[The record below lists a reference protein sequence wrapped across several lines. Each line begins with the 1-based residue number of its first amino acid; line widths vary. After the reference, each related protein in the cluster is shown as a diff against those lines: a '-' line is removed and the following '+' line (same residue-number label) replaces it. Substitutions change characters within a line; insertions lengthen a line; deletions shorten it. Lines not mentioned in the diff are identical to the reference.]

1 MPAKRAYIICGI
13 MLSIFAAVLARFGYI
28 QLISCGELSESAFQ
42 QRLSNTKIEKIRGNI
57 LDRNGIPFTNR
68 ERSYTAF
75 IKTAF
80 MPKSLDEREKVCAA
94 LGISNDALD
103 KLTGKSKPVLI
114 ETDEAGSRAVKDLK
128 TDWVTIL
135 NSVKRYGEGTLARHI
150 IGYLSKKD
158 RIGQSGIEKAY
169 EKELRDNS
177 AYEIGTVTDATKAP
191 IKGLGY
197 RIKDLG
203 SDKKQNVKLTLDYH
217 IQQIVENALNKYG
230 ISGAAVVEDVVTGD
244 ILAMASRPDYDQNAV
259 ENYLNSSGNELFNK
273 AAAAY
278 NLGSV
283 FKIIDAAAYFENPD
297 IDLVG
302 RSSVIPGSNL
312 PGNLTADPSADLL
325 KAPVAAYGNKSRF
338 IDNEHYYC
346 EGAVNINGLEFK
358 CSSYYQGGHGV
369 LNLEQ
374 AFALS
379 CNSYFIEL
387 CQKIGYRELIDMARK
402 FGLGSQT
409 GISGQGIAEA
419 SGSLPK
425 SDTYY
430 SQADIANLAI
440 GQGALLA
447 TPLQVADMVA
457 TVANGG
463 IKNRVNIVDSIID
476 NDGNITKKVHVKEGH
491 RVISAYTASRIRNL
505 MEAVTQYGTGKD
517 AAEGVYGGA
526 GGKTG
531 SAETGVQG
539 KVHAWFAGY
548 FPGKEPRY
556 SVAVFV
562 ENGQLGGK
570 AAAPVFAEIARE
582 MEKMGF

>member
-1 MPAKRAYIICGI
+1 
-13 MLSIFAAVLARFGYI
+13 MLTLFAAVLARFAWLQFVSY
-28 QLISCGELSESAFQ
+28 GELSESAFQ
-42 QRLSNTKIEKIRGNI
+42 QRLSNTQLEKTRGNI

-80 MPKSLDEREKVCAA
+80 LPKSAAEREPVCNA
-94 LGISNDALD
+94 LGIGNDALD
-103 KLTGKSKPVLI
+103 KLTGKSRPVLI
-114 ETDEAGSRAVKDLK
+114 ETDEAGSKAVMELN
-128 TDWVTIL
+128 TNWVTIL
-135 NSVKRYGEGTLARHI
+135 NSVKRYGEGTLARHVV
-150 IGYLSKKD
+150 GYLSKKD
-158 RIGQSGIEKAY
+158 KIGQAGIEKAY

-177 AYEIGTVTDATKAP
+177 VYEIGTVTDATKAP

-197 RIKDLG
+197 RIKDIG
-203 SDKKQNVKLTLDYH
+203 SDRKENVRLTLDYH
-217 IQQIVENALNKYG
+217 IQQAVENALNKYG

-244 ILAMASRPDYDQNAV
+244 LLAMASRPDYDQNAV
-259 ENYLNSSGNELFNK
+259 ENYLNSSGKELFNK
-273 AAAAY
+273 ATAAY

-297 IDLVG
+297 TDLG
-302 RSSVIPGSNL
+302 GGSYATPG
-312 PGNLTADPSADLL
+312 GNLFGNLQADTNALL
-325 KAPVAAYGNKSRF
+325 SGNAAAAGFNKSHF

-358 CSSYYQGGHGV
+358 CSSYYQGGHG
-369 LNLEQ
+369 LINLEQ
-374 AFALS
+374 AFAQS

-387 CQKIGYRELIDMARK
+387 CQKVGYRELIDMARK

-409 GISGQGIAEA
+409 GISGQGIHEA
-419 SGSLPK
+419 AGSLPK

-440 GQGALLA
+440 GQGALLT
-447 TPLQVADMVA
+447 TPVQVADMVA

-463 IKNRVNIVDSIID
+463 IKNRVNIVDSIVD
-476 NDGNITKKVHVKEGH
+476 DDGRVIREVRVKEGR
-491 RVISAYTASRIRNL
+491 RVISAYTANRIKRL

-517 AAEGVYGGA
+517 AVIGLYGGA

-548 FPGKEPRY
+548 FPRNEPRY

-582 MEKMGF
+582 MEKMGY